1 MKEQKEQDLKKE
13 LNQLGNNLKQA
24 KREEYAAAKR
34 KYKVI
39 SALCSVAGAVVMAM
53 IFGRNIDDMSDAI
66 LIPLL
71 LANVIAGAV
80 WVGTMGDK
88 EMAGGLFIAWG
99 SSFMPCLMS
108 LLTGSAGNGHM
119 VSAFISAVL
128 FPVLLACLP
137 WFLGG
142 WLGKK
147 ICASSSKK

>member
-1 MKEQKEQDLKKE
+1 MKEQKEQNLQKK
-13 LNQLGNNLKQA
+13 LDQLGNNLKQA
-24 KREEYAAAKR
+24 KQEEYAAAKR

-66 LIPLL
+66 LIPCL

-99 SSFMPCLMS
+99 SSFVPCLLS
-108 LLTGSAGNGHM
+108 VFIGTAGEGRM
-119 VSAFISAVL
+119 VGAFISAVL

-137 WFLGG
+137 WFLGA
-142 WLGKK
+142 WLGGK
-147 ICASSSKK
+147 ICVSSSKK